1 MSKTFRAYDMNQQL
15 LLPPDLRQWLRDD
28 HLALY
33 VSDVVEALD
42 LSRILNKYEEGDS
55 RGRPPYHPA
64 LMVKLLVYGYC
75 TGRMSSRKLEQA
87 TYDDVAFRVLSC
99 DQHPDH
105 DSIAD
110 FRKRHLAELGQL
122 FVQVLQ
128 LCQRAGLVKLGHVAV
143 DSTKIKA
150 NAAKRES
157 LRYGHFDAAE
167 QALKA
172 EVLRLL
178 TEAQR
183 IDDEEDTLYG
193 AGRRGDELPAELRR
207 RETRLAKIRELKA
220 QLEQEAQQA
229 AAQEQQQKAAAEPK
243 NYRRRQWTKSEKGVV
258 VPKDKT
264 QRNLT
269 DPDSRLMMDT
279 TTGNY
284 EQAYNPQ
291 LAVDAQTQIIVAARV
306 VQAPNDQEQLVP
318 TVLAVKE
325 NLGALPA
332 IVSAD
337 GAYFSSAV
345 ITTEALRGIDLYVPP
360 NEPEPSVMP
369 EVAALDG
376 SVRAQMWHK
385 LKSKSGHKIYNRRK
399 TIVEP
404 VFGQIKHIRS
414 FRQFML
420 RGLAQVEGEWL
431 LICMTHNLLKL
442 FRNLKPAPVG

>member
-1 MSKTFRAYDMNQQL
+1 
-15 LLPPDLRQWLRDD
+15 
-28 HLALY
+28 
-33 VSDVVEALD
+33 
-42 LSRILNKYEEGDS
+42 
-55 RGRPPYHPA
+55 
-64 LMVKLLVYGYC
+64 
-75 TGRMSSRKLEQA
+75 MSSRKLEQA

-110 FRKRHLAELGQL
+110 FRKRHLVELGQL

-157 LRYGHFDAAE
+157 LRYGNFDAAE
-167 QALKA
+167 QALEA

-229 AAQEQQQKAAAEPK
+229 AARDEQQKAANEPK
-243 NYRRRQWTKSEKGVV
+243 NYRRRQWTRNESGAV

-318 TVLAVKE
+318 TVLEVKK

-332 IVSAD
+332 VVSAD

-360 NEPEPSVMP
+360 NEPEPSVVP
-369 EVAALDG
+369 EAPALDA
-376 SVRAQMWHK
+376 SVRVQMWHK
-385 LKSKSGHKIYNRRK
+385 LKSKPGRKIYNRRK

-404 VFGQIKHIRS
+404 VFGQIKHVRS

-442 FRNLKPAPVG
+442 FRNLKPAPIL

>member
-1 MSKTFRAYDMNQQL
+1 
-15 LLPPDLRQWLRDD
+15 
-28 HLALY
+28 
-33 VSDVVEALD
+33 
-42 LSRILNKYEEGDS
+42 
-55 RGRPPYHPA
+55 
-64 LMVKLLVYGYC
+64 
-75 TGRMSSRKLEQA
+75 
-87 TYDDVAFRVLSC
+87 
-99 DQHPDH
+99 
-105 DSIAD
+105 
-110 FRKRHLAELGQL
+110 
-122 FVQVLQ
+122 
-128 LCQRAGLVKLGHVAV
+128 
-143 DSTKIKA
+143 
-150 NAAKRES
+150 
-157 LRYGHFDAAE
+157 
-167 QALKA
+167 
-172 EVLRLL
+172 L

-183 IDDEEDTLYG
+183 IDDAEDTLYG

-220 QLEQEAQQA
+220 QLEQEAQEA
-229 AAQEQQQKAAAEPK
+229 AAQEQQQKAAADEPK
-243 NYRRRQWTKSEKGVV
+243 NYRRRRWTKSESGAV

-318 TVLAVKE
+318 TVLQVKE

-360 NEPEPSVMP
+360 NEPEPSVVP
-369 EVAALDG
+369 EAPAPDA
-376 SVRAQMWHK
+376 SVRAQMWLK
-385 LKSKSGHKIYNRRK
+385 LKSRPGRKIYNRRK

-404 VFGQIKHIRS
+404 VFGQIKHVRS

-431 LICMTHNLLKL
+431 LICLTHNLLKL
-442 FRNLKPAPVG
+442 FRNLNPAPIV

>member
-1 MSKTFRAYDMNQQL
+1 MGKRFRAYDMNQQL
-15 LLPPDLRQWLRDD
+15 LLPPDLRQWLRED

-42 LSRILNKYEEGDS
+42 LSAIINKYEEGDQ

-75 TGRMSSRKLEQA
+75 TGRLSSRKLEQA
-87 TYDDVAFRVLSC
+87 TYDDVAFRVLAC

-110 FRKRHLAELGQL
+110 FRKRHLRELGEL
-122 FVQVLQ
+122 FVQVLR
-128 LCQRAGLVKLGHVAV
+128 LCQQAGLVKLGHVAV

-150 NAAKRES
+150 NARKDES
-157 LRYGHFDAAE
+157 LRYGSLDAAE
-167 QALKA
+167 QALQA

-183 IDDEEDTLYG
+183 LDDEEDGIYG

-220 QLEQEAQQA
+220 QMEKEAQA
-229 AAQEQQQKAAAEPK
+229 AAVQEQKQKELAEPK
-243 NYRRRQWTKSEKGVV
+243 NYRRRRWTKNESGAV
-258 VPKDKT
+258 VPKDT
-264 QRNLT
+264 VRRNLT

-279 TTGNY
+279 TTRNY

-291 LAVDAQTQIIVAARV
+291 LAVDAEAQVIVAARV

-318 TVLAVKE
+318 TVLKVKE
-325 NLGALPA
+325 NLGQLPA

-345 ITTEALRGIDLYVPP
+345 IGAEVLRDIDLYVPP
-360 NEPEPSVMP
+360 NEPAPPAIPQDSSVRSVMW
-369 EVAALDG
+369 
-376 SVRAQMWHK
+376 QK
-385 LKSKSGHKIYNRRK
+385 LMSPHGRQHFNRRK

-404 VFGQIKHIRS
+404 VFAQIKHVRS

-420 RGLAQVEGEWL
+420 RGLTQVEGEWL
-431 LICMTHNLLKL
+431 LICLTHNLLKL
-442 FRNLKPAPVG
+442 FRALRPVPVR